1 LQTPEPTLH
10 GFVIKMLSDASC
22 RAAFDHDPV
31 AALSGAGLPDVAP
44 QDVLDAIPL
53 VLDLASAS
61 GADLA
66 PAGAA
71 SGGLAQAFG
80 TGGFDFDASPQGS
93 GFPTA
98 FSTAFDTPMGSGEL
112 SYAGGLDGVAG
123 GGSVNSVLG
132 SGGFDLTGGLDG
144 LGGTGALQLPGLDAM
159 GLDSDAI
166 GRGGD
171 AVTGTVASYLST
183 GADAFAGA
191 LTDGAASLSDGLTT
205 GAGLGGNLITD
216 GAAQLSG
223 AVQDPTSV
231 HLPTLDPTA
240 LPDLPV
246 DLPAGLP
253 AGVPAL
259 PQLPV
264 GLPQL
269 PDLAGGGLPQLPIDL
284 PQLPVD
290 LPHLPEL
297 PGVPA
302 VPGLPAAPQLPSL
315 PGVDTV
321 HDTVHGLTAQVPL
334 VGELTDGLDNHLPFG
349 H

>member
-1 LQTPEPTLH
+1 MQTPEPTLH
-10 GFVIKMLSDASC
+10 DFVITMLSDASC

-61 GADLA
+61 GAELA
-66 PAGAA
+66 AAGAA
-71 SGGLAQAFG
+71 SGGLPQAFG
-80 TGGFDFDASPQGS
+80 AGGFDFDASPQGS
-93 GFPTA
+93 GF
-98 FSTAFDTPMGSGEL
+98 SLAFDSPMGSGEF
-112 SYAGGLDGVAG
+112 SSAGGLDGVAS

-132 SGGFDLTGGLDG
+132 GGGFDLTGGTDG
-144 LGGTGALQLPGLDAM
+144 LGGAGAVHLPGLDAM
-159 GLDSDAI
+159 GLDADAI

-171 AVTGTVASYLST
+171 AVTGTVAGYLST
-183 GADAFAGA
+183 GAGALAGA

-205 GAGLGGNLITD
+205 GGGLTGSLVTD

-231 HLPTLDPTA
+231 HLPTLDPAA
-240 LPDLPV
+240 LP

-253 AGVPAL
+253 SVPAL
-259 PQLPV
+259 PVDVTQLP
-264 GLPQL
+264 GDLPQL
-269 PDLAGGGLPQLPIDL
+269 PDLAGGGLPHLPVDL
-284 PQLPVD
+284 PHLPVD

-297 PGVPA
+297 PGAPA
-302 VPGLPAAPQLPSL
+302 LPGLPEAPQLPSL
-315 PGVDTV
+315 PGLGTV
-321 HDTVHGLTAQVPL
+321 HDTVHGLTAQVPV